1 MIMIIRGID
10 MLNKRVVT
18 ASCAALCFAI
28 GVSSASAQTFEGP
41 KDGKGL
47 RINVLGEV
55 DLGPEIDGMGGR
67 KLRYRYWWIEP
78 GGIIPVHSHKDRP
91 AIIYMIKGE
100 IVEHRSDTTTPKVH
114 KAGETTLESQGVMH
128 WWENKGSV
136 GVELIVSDICKDK
149 VSPMAGGC

>member
-1 MIMIIRGID
+1 

-28 GVSSASAQTFEGP
+28 GGFAIGVSSASAQTMEGP
-41 KDGKGL
+41 KEGKGL

-55 DLGPEIDGMGGR
+55 DLGPEIDGMAGR

-91 AIIYMIKGE
+91 AIIYVVKGD

-114 KAGETTLESQGVMH
+114 KQGETTLESQGVLH

-149 VSPMAGGC
+149 TSPMAGGC